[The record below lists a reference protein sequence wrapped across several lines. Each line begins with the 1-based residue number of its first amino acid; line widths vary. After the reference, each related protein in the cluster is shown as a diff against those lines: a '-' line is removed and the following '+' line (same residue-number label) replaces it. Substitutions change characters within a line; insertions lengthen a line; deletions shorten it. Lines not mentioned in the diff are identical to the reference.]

1 MQFKTE
7 EEAIAYAIA
16 ESLRLQDTSQIQ
28 EEKEEKVPIH
38 SRRRIRQQYDDDDN
52 EWRRVD
58 CWIIDDGVSD
68 TFE

>member
-28 EEKEEKVPIH
+28 EEKEEKKAG
-38 SRRRIRQQYDDDDN
+38 SR
-52 EWRRVD
+52 EA
-58 CWIIDDGVSD
+58 DGK
-68 TFE
+68 